1 MAARKGAGNITV
13 TYNAQAITN
22 YLNQTSLQATVAEL
36 EATHFGSSAEEFDA
50 GLTGWTVSFSGDWAT
65 ALDTIIGPDAIT
77 STKRTVVIAL
87 NGGSGATATYTWTSN
102 GFVTNYNP
110 SADATGKITHSAQLR
125 LSGAPNR
132 GVA

>member
-13 TYNAQAITN
+13 TYNSQAITN
-22 YLNQTSLQATVAEL
+22 YLNQASLQATAAEL
-36 EATHFGSSAEEFDA
+36 EATHFGSTGEEMDP
-50 GLTGWTVSFSGDWAT
+50 GLSGWTVSFNGDWAT

-77 STKRTVVIAL
+77 SVKRTVVIAI

-102 GFVTNYNP
+102 GFVTSYNP

-125 LSGAPNR
+125 LSGIPSRA
-132 GVA
+132 VA